1 MVRKT
6 NLSVL
11 QIIPLSFQHVFAMF
25 GATILVPYL
34 TGLDP
39 LVALFTSGLGTILFT
54 IVTKGKVPAYLGS
67 SFAFIPPLIYV
78 VSNYSVPIA
87 MGGVVVA
94 GLIYL
99 LFSVMIKYLGVDII
113 KKAVPPVV
121 VGPVIISI
129 GLSLA
134 GVAGDMAS
142 ANLPIAFITLAI
154 VIIFTMFGRGMFK
167 VVPILMGIV
176 GGYLISLAL
185 HLFTDISVFDPQRLA
200 EFSEASWMP
209 AIPNFVMPQ
218 FNPSAILLIAPI
230 AVVTLVEHLGD
241 ILAISKTVDEDFISD
256 PGLHRTIAGDGI
268 ATLCAGIGGPPN
280 TTYGENIGVLAIT
293 KVKDPIVVQVAACIV
308 LMLSF
313 IPKFGALIATIP
325 VAVMGGIVVLLF
337 GMISSVGIRTLVDD
351 KIDLTNT
358 RNLIIVSTILIFS
371 LSGIGINIYKFTFE
385 GIGLGAIIGIILN
398 GILPEKIGV

>member
-1 MVRKT
+1 MERKS

-39 LVALFTSGLGTILFT
+39 LVALFTSGLGTILFA
-54 IVTKGKVPAYLGS
+54 IVTKGRVPAYLGS

-99 LFSVMIKYLGVDII
+99 FFSVMIKFSGVNFI

-154 VIIFTMFGRGMFK
+154 VIIFTVFGKGMFK

-209 AIPNFVMPQ
+209 AIPNFVIPQ
-218 FNPSAILLIAPI
+218 FNLSAILLIAPI

-241 ILAISKTVDEDFISD
+241 ILAIGKTVDEDFVSD

-268 ATLCAGIGGPPN
+268 ATLFAGIGGPPN
-280 TTYGENIGVLAIT
+280 TTYGENIGVLAIS

-313 IPKFGALIATIP
+313 LPKFGALIGTIP

-337 GMISSVGIRTLVDD
+337 GMISSVGIRTLVDA

-398 GILPEKIGV
+398 AILPEKLGA